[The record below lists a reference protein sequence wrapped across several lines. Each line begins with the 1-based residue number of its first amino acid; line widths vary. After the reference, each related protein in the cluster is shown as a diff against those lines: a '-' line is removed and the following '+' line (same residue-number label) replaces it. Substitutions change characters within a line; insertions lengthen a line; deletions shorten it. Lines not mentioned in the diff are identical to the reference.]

1 MKKQYYLIVPLFIAF
16 CVTWFAIA
24 RIRENQGPA
33 PGWTRFGN
41 NREGYK
47 DFELWLPKYYE
58 GVEPAVIQW
67 MMTNAKDRF
76 GSEFSEFFDAA
87 EKQEIVF
94 AARDTRTD
102 DSPPD
107 VIVSYSTSSRDSY
120 TTKLKL
126 EEIRSR
132 VENIPYIQLIESKAI
147 SLGNYD
153 AILLIYDANFEGFS
167 LRQVEYIIYDS
178 GTIWDIKYIPNKDK
192 YKEELAIFE
201 QSIQTFKAGP

>member
-1 MKKQYYLIVPLFIAF
+1 MKKQYYLIIPLFMACCF
-16 CVTWFAIA
+16 TWFVIA
-24 RIRENQGPA
+24 RARENQGPA

-47 DFELWLPKYYE
+47 DFELWLPKHYE

-87 EKQEIVF
+87 KKQEIVF

-102 DSPPD
+102 DSVPD
-107 VIVSYSTSSRDSY
+107 VVVSYSTSSPDSY

-132 VENIPYIQLIESKAI
+132 VKNHPFIQLIESKAI
-147 SLGNYD
+147 SLENYD
-153 AILLIYDANFEGFS
+153 AILLIYDANFEDFS
-167 LRQVEYIIYDS
+167 LRQVEYVIYDGS
-178 GTIWDIKYIPNKDK
+178 TIWDIKYMPHKDK
-192 YKEELAIFE
+192 YKEELVTFE
-201 QSIQTFKAGP
+201 QSIHTFKAGP